1 MLLFELLVENNKHIR
16 YGWRGGRSGGGGGGV
31 WFVLFSEATP
41 FENNVSSIL
50 PPILVSPDQH
60 LYTQTHLVATYIN
73 INPAGCSKG
82 AC

>member
-1 MLLFELLVENNKHIR
+1 MLLFELLVENNKHTG
-16 YGWRGGRSGGGGGGV
+16 YGWRGGRRGGGGGGV

-41 FENNVSSIL
+41 FENNVSTIL

-60 LYTQTHLVATYIN
+60 LYKQTHLVATYIN

>member
-1 MLLFELLVENNKHIR
+1 MLLFELLVENNKHTR
-16 YGWRGGRSGGGGGGV
+16 YGWRGGRRGGGGGGV

-41 FENNVSSIL
+41 FENNVSTIL
-50 PPILVSPDQH
+50 PPILVSPDQD

>member
-1 MLLFELLVENNKHIR
+1 ME
-16 YGWRGGRSGGGGGGV
+16 GRGRGGGGGGV

-41 FENNVSSIL
+41 FENNVSTIL

-60 LYTQTHLVATYIN
+60 LYTQTHLVVTYIN
-73 INPAGCSKG
+73 INPAGYSKG

>member
-1 MLLFELLVENNKHIR
+1 MLLFELLVENNKHTH
-16 YGWRGGRSGGGGGGV
+16 YGWRGGRRGGGGGGV

-60 LYTQTHLVATYIN
+60 LYTHLVATYIN

>member
-1 MLLFELLVENNKHIR
+1 MLLFELLVENNKHTR
-16 YGWRGGRSGGGGGGV
+16 YGWRGGRRGGGGV

-41 FENNVSSIL
+41 FENNVSTIL

-73 INPAGCSKG
+73 INPAGYSKG

>member
-1 MLLFELLVENNKHIR
+1 MLLFELLVENNKHTR
-16 YGWRGGRSGGGGGGV
+16 YGWRGGGVGGV

-41 FENNVSSIL
+41 FENNVSTIL
-50 PPILVSPDQH
+50 PPILVSPDQD